1 MRHVQHSCRSSHL
14 SLLIAAFLFAMLTF
28 ASPAKA
34 EFPSDFPEERLDF
47 TVEESAGGRVTF
59 TITTSI
65 PTPFE
70 AIIGISLS
78 GQQPRDVYI
87 GHAERVFIDRE
98 RTEITLNLLN
108 ARMKLPAGAYR
119 AQVAF
124 YNAWG
129 WRNGN
134 MLAAETPDTVIEKS
148 VLLLASGNAPAETRT
163 RAEKQR
169 WVFLNVAP
177 DTRWVPPFFSRNIGP
192 FELIEDGP
200 LLSYL
205 FPEANVI
212 FTVSA
217 ETGKIIGWRVGALSR
232 KSERDS

>member
-1 MRHVQHSCRSSHL
+1 LRHVQHSCRSSHL

-108 ARMKLPAGAYR
+108 ARINFPPARTGHRLHSTTLGAGAT
-119 AQVAF
+119 ATC
-124 YNAWG
+124 W
-129 WRNGN
+129 
-134 MLAAETPDTVIEKS
+134 
-148 VLLLASGNAPAETRT
+148 
-163 RAEKQR
+163 
-169 WVFLNVAP
+169 
-177 DTRWVPPFFSRNIGP
+177 PPRP
-192 FELIEDGP
+192 PTL
-200 LLSYL
+200 
-205 FPEANVI
+205 
-212 FTVSA
+212 
-217 ETGKIIGWRVGALSR
+217 
-232 KSERDS
+232 